1 MCNDD
6 WNIDHRRWSEKM
18 FSWRGPNFL
27 KKSLW
32 FALCAQILWNW
43 PLATNIQKNC
53 SGECD
58 LENLEIYF
66 ESKALPKP
74 PNPGQFAIPYTVL
87 KFRQRNF
94 HNFFDC
100 AKQSLK
106 PSFLLPFIHP
116 TWPTAKSQAMLNLN
130 FWTKLLAT
138 VQNLVRF
145 I

>member
-18 FSWRGPNFL
+18 FSSRGPNIK

-32 FALCAQILWNW
+32 FALCAQILWNR
-43 PLATNIQKNC
+43 PLATNIQKIVQV
-53 SGECD
+53 SATWRI
-58 LENLEIYF
+58 LRYILKVKLY
-66 ESKALPKP
+66 
-74 PNPGQFAIPYTVL
+74 PNHLIQGNSPYPYTVL
-87 KFRQRNF
+87 KSRQRNF